1 MVRREGV
8 GTVWSTPRRYR
19 KVILAAVIFE
29 AFCGGPDLKKIA
41 GDWYV
46 DDVAPGKP
54 SPHLYRV
61 TDGTRLLVDRQILS
75 YIHSGCLI
83 YETVRPSAA
92 SVLFAVE
99 SGKTP
104 VPVATSDAFRRWH
117 LAWDGLRRFDEP
129 RTDAN
134 GVTSLGM
141 EAIAIYDMC
150 TLAYHQPAF
159 REDWA
164 KKSSLDV
171 TKVKVEQT
179 VFDVHGA
186 DSYGDTTLIE
196 AIRKKHVV
204 VVEELLRVG
213 ADANTPN
220 NRGVTPLMTA
230 VTHNPD
236 NTQMMQLVL
245 AAGVD
250 VNAQD
255 NRGMTAL
262 MDAARYGR
270 KENVVLLL
278 AHGADPSMRDN
289 QGRTAA
295 AMTFD
300 SRVELNRLLEDAAAR
315 RK

>member
-1 MVRREGV
+1 MLGARSA
-8 GTVWSTPRRYR
+8 WSTPRRYAE
-19 KVILAAVIFE
+19 VILAALIFL
-29 AFCGGPDLKKIA
+29 ASCGGPNLKKIA
-41 GDWYV
+41 RDWYV
-46 DDVAPGKP
+46 DDVAAGKP
-54 SPHLYRV
+54 SPHLYWIKN
-61 TDGTRLLVDRQILS
+61 GTQTVVDRHILS
-75 YIHSGCLI
+75 HMVSGCVI

-92 SVLFAVE
+92 SVVFAVE

-104 VPVATSDAFRRWH
+104 VPVATSDAFRQWH
-117 LAWDGLRRFDEP
+117 FSWDGLRRFDLP
-129 RTDAN
+129 RTDVN

-141 EAIAIYDMC
+141 DAIAISDMC
-150 TLAYHQPAF
+150 MLAFHQPAF

-164 KKSSLDV
+164 EKSSLDV
-171 TKVKVEQT
+171 TRVKVEQT

-213 ADANTPN
+213 ADANAPN

-236 NTQMMQLVL
+236 NTQMMQLIL

-262 MDAARYGR
+262 MEAARYGR
-270 KENVVLLL
+270 KDPVALLL
-278 AHGADPSMRDN
+278 ARGADPSIRDN

-295 AMTFD
+295 AMTSD
-300 SRVELNRLLEDAAAR
+300 SRVELNRLLEEAAAR